1 MLYSV
6 VLWMDENKTTTVQN
20 TTATEMGYCV
30 PTTCQAC
37 AKHVTHTI
45 SYIKKSL
52 HSKHHYLHFTDQ
64 ETKAQRNWL
73 NLPRLPSKSALL
85 LFLLVLSRLMGGT
98 SSRVQHRTH
107 INSLSIF
114 FLCYKGS
121 PLFTREQNPFR
132 LEEGQSFCQQ
142 LAISFVSRK
151 KLSSYD
157 KGQVEVRKN

>member
-1 MLYSV
+1 MKTKLPPSKILWQQTWV
-6 VLWMDENKTTTVQN
+6 TVCPQHARHVLINMW
-20 TTATEMGYCV
+20 
-30 PTTCQAC
+30 
-37 AKHVTHTI
+37 HTQSLI
-45 SYIKKSL
+45 SKKYL
-52 HSKHHYLHFTDQ
+52 QSKHHYLHFTDQ

-73 NLPRLPSKSALL
+73 NLPRLSSNSALL
-85 LFLLVLSRLMGGT
+85 LFLLVLSRLVGGT

-121 PLFTREQNPFR
+121 PLFPREQNPFR
-132 LEEGQSFCQQ
+132 LEEGHSFCHQ

-157 KGQVEVRKN
+157 KGQVEVRKK